1 MEKLNQNR
9 NEMSFEE
16 PDQADKKAVL
26 LKPVKRTPT
35 EILQEHWFKFLIGLV
50 VLIFFGLF
58 LWLKSAQKAASTAMV
73 PVAAASENIEQ
84 TIPEASTENIENKSP
99 SVILE
104 EQRKAEQD
112 AQHAA
117 AGPTE
122 EEVVNAFVVDT
133 VGQAARRRYNWQLL
147 RQRKEQARLAA
158 LNLDT
163 IETTVQDRTTGQYR
177 TQKVVVTRSTGSSR
191 NGGLAANKNRAVG
204 KKYALPAYDA
214 DGTPF
219 ETNPD
224 VLRMLAASSP
234 QTRQVYEQTTGKRYR
249 EPGASR
255 PNQEAP
261 ATLYS
266 ADGFNT
272 YKVRNSRNN
281 PAAGNNQ
288 PANLTPDVFYKCV
301 ISGEQKIRTGSV
313 VIMRLLEDAVISGV
327 TFQKNMVFA
336 GVAKVEPNRITLN
349 VDRLGPTQVA
359 ADIYD
364 YNYMPGI
371 MIDPEK
377 RIAKDVDRGI
387 YDMQRQTGQEISTAI
402 DRSAS
407 GANSVVGV
415 AGRVAANAISRPKT
429 RQKLR
434 DVLLPDGYP
443 ILITSAA
450 AGQMNIAPVGST
462 Y

>member
-1 MEKLNQNR
+1 MEKLNN
-9 NEMSFEE
+9 SDYGKDLEE
-16 PDQADKKAVL
+16 SVQADKKIVL
-26 LKPVKRTPT
+26 LKAVERTPAET
-35 EILQEHWFKFLIGLV
+35 LKEHWFKFLIGLV
-50 VLIFFGLF
+50 ILIFIGLF
-58 LWLKSAQKAASTAMV
+58 LWLRAAQKAATTAMV
-73 PVAAASENIEQ
+73 PVAATSENIEQ
-84 TIPEASTENIENKSP
+84 AIPEATTENIENKSP

-117 AGPTE
+117 PAPTE

-133 VGQAARRRYNWQLL
+133 VGQAARRRYNLQLQ
-147 RQRKEQARLAA
+147 RQRQKQAPLAA
-158 LNLDT
+158 LNVDT
-163 IETTVQDRTTGQYR
+163 IETTVQDRSTGQYR
-177 TQKVVVTRSTGSSR
+177 TQKVIVSRSTGRSR
-191 NGGLAANKNRAVG
+191 NGGLAANRNRAVG
-204 KKYALPAYDA
+204 KKYSLPAYDS

-224 VLRMLAASSP
+224 VLRMLTAASP

-255 PNQEAP
+255 THQQAP

-272 YKVRNSRNN
+272 YKVRNNYKN
-281 PAAGNNQ
+281 PATGNGQ
-288 PANLTPDVFYKCV
+288 QENLNPDVFYKCV

-313 VIMRLLEDAVISGV
+313 VIMRLLEDAVISGF

-336 GVAKVEPNRITLN
+336 GVAKVESNRITLD

-415 AGRVAANAISRPKT
+415 AGRVAANAISRPKS

-450 AGQMNIAPVGST
+450 AGQMNMAPVGSA